1 MNSWLLIIFGFI
13 FLVVVFWYLEG
24 KKLEKDF
31 YNSLKIGEEFI
42 LYKDSKNPFCNPK
55 VIVTILDKKD
65 NYIKYKKSCFD
76 SGEDIIES
84 KNISD
89 LFNYLYILNDFVSFS
104 K

>member
-1 MNSWLLIIFGFI
+1 MSQWLLIIFVVI
-13 FLVVVFWYLEG
+13 FLGVISWI
-24 KKLEKDF
+24 LEKKQWETF

-42 LYKDSKNPFCNPK
+42 LYEDSRDPFCEPT

-76 SGEDIIES
+76 SGKDVVES
-84 KNISD
+84 KSISD
-89 LFNYLYILNDFVSFS
+89 FFTYLFVLNDFVGFS

>member
-1 MNSWLLIIFGFI
+1 MDNWLLVIFGFI
-13 FLVVVFWYLEG
+13 ILAIVSRYLD
-24 KKLEKDF
+24 KKLGEDF

-42 LYKDSKNPFCNPK
+42 LYKDSKDPFCNPS

-89 LFNYLYILNDFVSFS
+89 LFTYLYILNDFVSFS